1 MIVAITKL
9 ELLKLFKTGKI
20 WKLLSISQFF
30 LGFIFYLLLRD
41 YQLNAAQYLLTPG
54 SPLGIT
60 EKVIHP
66 LLAWTALFFFFITTL
81 LVTQSLTQERK
92 SQSLHLYLTSAITP
106 TQIILGKFLGIFLAE
121 IFLLLPIFTMPWVV
135 SITNSL
141 DVGHFLTAL
150 AGLLCLQAANISL
163 AFWIASFVEEPLLAA
178 LMIFTTLFLLSLLE
192 WAGRFLKVDYQWL
205 QELALL
211 YHCKNFLSGLID
223 SRDII
228 YYVLI
233 SILFLSLSVIR
244 LKQEPSMHR

>member
-1 MIVAITKL
+1 MIAAILKF

-20 WKLLSISQFF
+20 WKLLAICQFF
-30 LGFIFYLLLRD
+30 LGFIFYLLLHE
-41 YQLNAAQYLLTPG
+41 YQLNSTQYLLTSG

-66 LLAWTALFFFFITTL
+66 LLAWTTLFFFLITTL

-92 SQSLHLYLTSAITP
+92 SQSLDLYLTSAITP
-106 TQIILGKFLGIFLAE
+106 TQLILGKFFGIFLAE
-121 IFLLLPIFTMPWVV
+121 LFLLLPVFIMPWVI
-135 SITNSL
+135 SITNVL

-150 AGLLCLQAANISL
+150 AGLVCLQAATISL
-163 AFWIASFVEEPLLAA
+163 ALWIASFSEEPLLSA

-192 WAGRFLKVDYQWL
+192 WMVRFLKIDHQWI

-211 YHCKNFLSGLID
+211 YHCKNFLSGFID

-228 YYVLI
+228 YY
-233 SILFLSLSVIR
+233 LFISVIFLLLSIFR
-244 LKQEPSMHR
+244 LKQEPSLCR